1 MPYCKSSICSFLK
14 YIMLNHNQE
23 KRMVNWQQN
32 NLMRQRHIISN
43 RHYGDNIIYI
53 EGKHC
58 LNFASNDYL
67 GLVQHPDIN
76 AAMIDG
82 IKQYGV
88 GSGASA
94 MVAGYFNEHDS
105 IEREF
110 AQWLGCE
117 RAILFNSGYLA
128 NIGVMTALLGR
139 DDTVIS
145 DKLCHASLLDG
156 IQLSRAKHYRYQH
169 NDVAHLQK
177 IACKANPNMI
187 VSENIF
193 SMQGNIAPIA
203 ELIAVAEQHQ
213 AGLVIDDAHG
223 IGVLG
228 CDGRSISEYKSKL
241 LCMVMPLGKA
251 FNSMGA
257 IVAGDSKII
266 ESILQFSRSY
276 IYSTALP
283 PTLCYALRA
292 TLQIIQKETWRRDAL
307 NDNIDFFNEEALA
320 RKLPLVSMNKTPIR
334 VFILGDNKKVIWL
347 QEQLLKQGIYVA
359 AIRPPT
365 VSQNSACLRI
375 SLNSLHAKKEIIFL
389 LDKIS
394 EYYL

>member
-1 MPYCKSSICSFLK
+1 
-14 YIMLNHNQE
+14 MLSHNQE

-32 NLMRQRHIISN
+32 NLMRQRHIIDN

-53 EGKHC
+53 EGNPC

-67 GLVQHPDIN
+67 GLVQHPTVN
-76 AAMIDG
+76 AAMIAG
-82 IKQYGV
+82 IKQYGI

-105 IEREF
+105 IEQEF

-117 RAILFNSGYLA
+117 RAILFSSGYSA

-177 IACKANPNMI
+177 IACKVKPNMI

-193 SMQGNIAPIA
+193 SMQGDIAPIA
-203 ELIAVAEQHQ
+203 ELIAVAKEHQ

-223 IGVLG
+223 IGILG

-241 LCMVMPLGKA
+241 LCMVMPLGKT

-283 PTLCYALRA
+283 PALCSALRT

-307 NDNIDFFNEEALA
+307 NDNIDFFNAKALA
-320 RKLPLVSMNKTPIR
+320 RKLPVVSMNKTPIR
-334 VFILGDNKKVIWL
+334 VFIIGDNQKVIWL

-365 VSQNSACLRI
+365 VPQNSACLRI
-375 SLNSLHAKKEIIFL
+375 SLNSLHTKTEIACL
-389 LDKIS
+389 LDKIC